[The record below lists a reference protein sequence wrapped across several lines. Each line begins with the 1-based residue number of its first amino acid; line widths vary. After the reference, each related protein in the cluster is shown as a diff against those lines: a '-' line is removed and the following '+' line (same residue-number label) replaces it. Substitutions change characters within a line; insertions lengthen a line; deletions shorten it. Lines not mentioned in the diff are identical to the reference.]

1 MRFRFNNVTFLTLL
15 ASAALARP
23 LQTTLAPC
31 PGETFNQKKQE
42 NQNGDERAHGQPG
55 KCDREWHKKHRFDV
69 EAVFLVPF
77 AVAFTG
83 LPVGAFVAILIFLLL
98 LIEGLAWAWGKGC
111 LQWVR

>member
-15 ASAALARP
+15 TSAALARP

-69 EAVFLVPF
+69 EDQKDDCVKI
-77 AVAFTG
+77 
-83 LPVGAFVAILIFLLL
+83 IL
-98 LIEGLAWAWGKGC
+98 
-111 LQWVR
+111 